1 MFNNFKNNFKF
12 QIIELPLND
21 DEKAVVDLSFNNDI
35 FKVDFTNTKFFT
47 LGDLKRFQYFLQSLI
62 DDSIKSN
69 GTLTFTCKEF
79 EVDFHKKYDVRN
91 ESSVLFVDPN
101 FGVIE
106 YYIDFKINLKNKGRI
121 TKDYIFIHMNKDEV
135 IALNEYIKNKITI

>member
-1 MFNNFKNNFKF
+1 MFINLKKNFKF
-12 QIIELPLND
+12 QIDEIPSND
-21 DEKAVVDLSFNNDI
+21 EDKALVNI
-35 FKVDFTNTKFFT
+35 FFTNDLFNVSLTNSKLLT
-47 LGDLKRFQYFLQSLI
+47 LGDLKRFQYYLESLI
-62 DDSIKSN
+62 DDSIQSN
-69 GTLTFTCKEF
+69 GTLTFTCKEI

-121 TKDYIFIHMNKDEV
+121 TKDFIFIHMNKDEV
-135 IALNEYIKNKITI
+135 ITLNEYIKSKITI